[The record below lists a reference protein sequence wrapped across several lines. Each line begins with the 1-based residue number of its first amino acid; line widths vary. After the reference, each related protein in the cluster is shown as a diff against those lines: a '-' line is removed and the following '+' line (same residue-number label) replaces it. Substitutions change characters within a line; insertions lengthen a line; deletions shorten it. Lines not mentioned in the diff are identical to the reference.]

1 MDTEVDLS
9 PLNTVGAAWDEKAVT
24 RGGGGGLLTVKSTYS
39 RGMILFTW
47 LNSPWMKTGS
57 LQ

>member
-1 MDTEVDLS
+1 MDLS
-9 PLNTVGAAWDEKAVT
+9 PLNTVEAAWDEKAVT
-24 RGGGGGLLTVKSTYS
+24 SGGGGGGGGLLTVKSTYS
-39 RGMILFTW
+39 RVMILFTW